1 MGRSVGIHPYAAAV
15 VYVNTEDYSSSLED
29 WECFLRDLEG
39 VLESHYDDLQ
49 PADGWHGREGR
60 ILLESDRAEVVVYS
74 YYDLASVNLVAKDSY
89 DEEVLE
95 DNENWCAKQAEG
107 FRRLL
112 HANFDCLELV
122 GRFSNGEAIYRRG
135 SEA

>member
-15 VYVNTEDYSSSLED
+15 VYINAEEYSSSLD
-29 WECFLRDLEG
+29 GWECFLQDLEG
-39 VLESHYDDLQ
+39 VLTSYYDDLQ
-49 PADGWHGREGR
+49 PANGWHGREGR
-60 ILLESDRAEVVVYS
+60 ILLENDRAEVVVYA

-89 DEEVLE
+89 DEEDLE
-95 DNENWCAKQAEG
+95 DNEDWCAGQVEG

-122 GRFSNGEAIYRRG
+122 GQFSNGEAIYRREG
-135 SEA
+135 KA